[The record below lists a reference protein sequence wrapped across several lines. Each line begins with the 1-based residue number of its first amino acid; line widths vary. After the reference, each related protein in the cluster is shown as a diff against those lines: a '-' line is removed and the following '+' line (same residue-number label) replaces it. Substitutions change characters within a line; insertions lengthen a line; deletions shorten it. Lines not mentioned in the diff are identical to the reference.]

1 MKTATYIKLD
11 TDVKKQAQK
20 LAGRFGLSLST
31 MINVQLKQAV
41 RDQRIEL
48 SVEFPPEQMTPELE
62 KALAIVEKDIKKNGL
77 KNTSGPFGTA
87 EELDQFFDSL

>member
-20 LAGRFGLSLST
+20 LASRFGLSLST

-41 RDQRIEL
+41 REQRIEL
-48 SVEFPPEQMTPELE
+48 SVEFPPEQMTPALE
-62 KALAIVEKDIKKNGL
+62 KKLAKIDKDIKAGKNL
-77 KNTSGPFGTA
+77 SRVLSSPQ
-87 EELDQFFDSL
+87 EVRDYLQSL